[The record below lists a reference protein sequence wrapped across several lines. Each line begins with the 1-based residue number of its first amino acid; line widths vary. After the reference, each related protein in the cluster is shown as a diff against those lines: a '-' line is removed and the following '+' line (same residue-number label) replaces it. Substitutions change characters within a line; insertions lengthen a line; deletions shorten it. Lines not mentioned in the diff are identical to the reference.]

1 MRNLL
6 ACLLAVSM
14 LVATSV
20 RAEERIL
27 HHDVYFKL
35 KDNSAQAKAKF
46 IAACEKY
53 LTDHP
58 GMVWFAVGEMAEE
71 FQREVND
78 RDFDVVLQII
88 FTGKAAHDAYMK
100 AERHLKFIE
109 ETKPNWEKVRVFDW
123 YVKVWRES
131 PPDPKLVAIAFRN
144 VAKAQIGIF
153 TATLGA
159 YRLHLGEYPTTAQG
173 LQALCEAPKDLREP
187 GKWSGPYLLKK
198 EVPLDPW
205 KRPYHYQWPSKHN
218 QEKPDVWSS
227 GPDGVDGTEDDVLG
241 WDKK

>member
-1 MRNLL
+1 MEKPLG
-6 ACLLAVSM
+6 CLLVLSM
-14 LVATSV
+14 LWATPA

-46 IAACEKY
+46 IAACKQY

-58 GMVWFAVGEMAEE
+58 GMVWFAVGEKAEG

-109 ETKPNWEKVRVFDW
+109 ETKPNWEKVRGFDW
-123 YVKVWRES
+123 YAKSLAGIAAGPES
-131 PPDPKLVAIAFRN
+131 GGEGFPHRRQDSDP
-144 VAKAQIGIF
+144 
-153 TATLGA
+153 
-159 YRLHLGEYPTTAQG
+159 
-173 LQALCEAPKDLREP
+173 CLR
-187 GKWSGPYLLKK
+187 GSASD
-198 EVPLDPW
+198 VPA
-205 KRPYHYQWPSKHN
+205 
-218 QEKPDVWSS
+218 
-227 GPDGVDGTEDDVLG
+227 
-241 WDKK
+241 

>member
-6 ACLLAVSM
+6 GCLLVLS
-14 LVATSV
+14 LLLATSA

-27 HHDVYFKL
+27 HHEVYFKL

-53 LTDHP
+53 LTDHS
-58 GMVWFAVGEMAEE
+58 GTVWFAVGEMAEE
-71 FQREVND
+71 FQREVNN
-78 RDFDVVLQII
+78 RDFDVVLQVI

-100 AERHLKFIE
+100 AERHVKFIE

-123 YVKVWRES
+123 YVKVWRET
-131 PPDPKLVAIAFRN
+131 PLDPRLVATFLRKAAKTQILAFM
-144 VAKAQIGIF
+144 APLQ
-153 TATLGA
+153 L
-159 YRLHLGEYPTTAQG
+159 YRLDQGDYPTTAQG
-173 LQALCEAPKDLREP
+173 LQAIRVPPKDLREP
-187 GKWSGPYLLKK
+187 SKWSGPYLLQD
-198 EVPLDPW
+198 VLLDPW

-218 QEKPDVWSS
+218 QEKPDIWSS
-227 GPDGVDGTEDDVLG
+227 GPDGIDGTEDDVVG